1 MRGAFLSVLILL
13 AVADG
18 PAIAGP
24 AQDQVVLLTENDIT
38 DRPYQVLQDLEVT
51 VRKQT
56 LFSPEPTREK
66 VAEKLRRKAAALGA
80 DAVILVRYGTVGL
93 GIIGWGELE
102 GRGRAI
108 KFE

>member
-1 MRGAFLSVLILL
+1 MRGIVLSALILL
-13 AVADG
+13 AAANG
-18 PAIAGP
+18 PALAGP
-24 AQDQVVLLTENDIT
+24 ARDKVPLLTENDIT
-38 DRPYQVLQDLEVT
+38 DRPYRVLQDLEVK

-66 VAEKLRRKAAALGA
+66 VAAKLRKKAAALGA
-80 DAVILVRYGTVGL
+80 DAVILVRYGTVGI
-93 GIIGWGELE
+93 GTIGWGELE

>member
-1 MRGAFLSVLILL
+1 MRGTFLSVLIL
-13 AVADG
+13 VAAGG
-18 PAIAGP
+18 PALAKP

-38 DRPYQVLQDLEVT
+38 DRPYRVLQDLKVT

-66 VAEKLRRKAAALGA
+66 VAEKLRRKAAALGT
-80 DAVILVRYGTVGL
+80 DAVILIRYGTVGM